1 MVSGPHETLIRK
13 FNFFTVKGAI
23 MRHQS
28 KLKIVFVAELMLI
41 LSASLLFADEGAL
54 TTKTIDRIR
63 TSFKMDHHT
72 RAMYN
77 SITNNDIS
85 SLALN
90 REILQQHNEV
100 FSHKIE
106 TKGITDQKKSGRCW
120 LFAGLNIIRP
130 VVMEKYNL
138 ESFEFSQNYLAFW
151 DKMEKANCF
160 LEHIIKF
167 RDRDILDR
175 EMEIILRK
183 PIPDGGY
190 WESVVNLIEKYG
202 VVPKDIMPETNSSE
216 NTSLMNTL
224 LSRKLRA
231 DAVRLRKMHQGNK
244 SVEKLLTEK
253 TKMLADTYK
262 MLIMNLGEPPAEFQW
277 RFEDSNSVVSEMHTY
292 TPKSFYEEFVGVDLR
307 QYVDLFNDPS
317 KQYGR
322 HYQLSLSKNVYD
334 GDDVHFANIR
344 LKMLKDIAAKSVLD
358 DEPVWFTCDVGKD
371 QSKEHGI
378 MAMDMYDY
386 DSIYQI
392 KMGMTKSQRALY
404 RESVPNHAM
413 ALVGI
418 DMQNDKSVKWLVENS
433 WGKEQGSEG
442 YWTLYD
448 TWFDTNVYSIIVK
461 KKYVPEEV
469 LKIFEQPPEILPP
482 WDPMFSFVR

>member
-1 MVSGPHETLIRK
+1 MKPVIRK
-13 FNFFTVKGAI
+13 FNFFAVKGVI

-28 KLKIVFVAELMLI
+28 KLKIVFVAELTLI
-41 LSASLLFADEGAL
+41 LSASSLFADEGAL
-54 TTKTIDRIR
+54 TTETIDQIR
-63 TSFKMDHHT
+63 TSFKMDYHT

-77 SITNNDIS
+77 SITNNDIN

-90 REILQQHNEV
+90 REILRQHNEI

-120 LFAGLNIIRP
+120 LFAGLNIMRP

-151 DKMEKANCF
+151 DKIEKANCF
-160 LEHIIKF
+160 LERIIKF

-224 LSRKLRA
+224 LSQKLRA

-262 MLIMNLGEPPAEFQW
+262 MLIMNLGEPPDEFQW
-277 RFEDSNSVVSEMHTY
+277 RFEDANSVVSEMRTY

-307 QYVDLFNDPS
+307 QYVDIFNDPS
-317 KQYGR
+317 KQYSR

-334 GDDVHFANIR
+334 GDDVHFANII
-344 LKMLKDIAAKSVLD
+344 LKTLKDIAAKSVLD
-358 DEPVWFTCDVGKD
+358 DEPVWFACDVGKD

-392 KMGMTKSQRALY
+392 EMGMTKAQRALY

-461 KKYVPEEV
+461 KKYVPDRKSV
-469 LKIFEQPPEILPP
+469 
-482 WDPMFSFVR
+482 V